1 MCTFNGSQFIAE
13 QLNSIAAQTR
23 VPDELIVCDDHSSDN
38 TPEVVKDFAQR
49 VPFPVLLFCNHANL
63 GSTANFEKA
72 IGLCSGEI
80 IGLADQDDFWYP
92 HKLELLERRFF
103 AWDATVAVF
112 SDAEVVDRNGHRETA
127 RLWTSVGFGTHE
139 QKQFTE
145 GLGWR
150 VLIKHPVVTGAT
162 MAFRRELCGSVFPVP
177 REFTHDRWIS
187 FLASVSGAVVPIPEP
202 LIRYRKHDGQQIGMG
217 PQHLEERLELALQRT
232 EAFYQSEIDLLLQ
245 LCDRMKDMKSTT
257 PHAEDAIGEAHK
269 KIEHLRNR
277 QRLRAHSAARIPEIF
292 REVWSGGYW
301 KYSAGWESVAKDLF
315 LSGTRQ

>member
-1 MCTFNGSQFIAE
+1 MCTFNGSQFIGE

-23 VPDELIVCDDHSSDN
+23 VPDELIVCDDRSSDS
-38 TPEVVKDFAQR
+38 TREIVKDFALR
-49 VPFPVLLFCNHANL
+49 VPFPVLLFCNDDNL

-72 IGLCSGEI
+72 IGLCAGDI
-80 IGLADQDDFWYP
+80 IGLADQDDVWYP
-92 HKLELLERRFF
+92 NKLELLERRFL
-103 AWDATVAVF
+103 ASDATVAVF
-112 SDAEVVDRNGHRETA
+112 SDAEVVDMDGRRETA
-127 RLWTSVGFGTHE
+127 LLWSCVGFGTNE

-145 GLGWR
+145 GCGWK

-162 MAFRRELCGSVFPVP
+162 MAFRRELCSSILPLP

-187 FLASVSGAVVPIPEP
+187 FLASVSGAVVPVPEP
-202 LIRYRKHDGQQIGMG
+202 LIRYRKHDEQQIGIG
-217 PQHLEERLELALQRT
+217 PQHLEERLALALQRT

-245 LCDRMKDMKSTT
+245 LCDRMKDMKSTA
-257 PHAEDAIGEAHK
+257 PQADDAIGEAQK

-277 QRLRAHSAARIPEIF
+277 LRLRAHNISRLPEIF

-315 LSGTRQ
+315 LSGTR